1 MSALNILS
9 AFIGVCLLILWVK
22 GLASWDGDTTCDP
35 KECESCPFPCDGH
48 NSKIK

>member
-9 AFIGVCLLILWVK
+9 GIIGVSLLILWVK
-22 GLASWDGDTTCDP
+22 GLASWDGENECDP